1 MCRIFFVVLEE
12 DGSIIPAPSNP
23 STIKAPEG
31 GFFILV
37 EAWTD
42 IIRDEVQ
49 NKAIKKTLTIPK
61 WLNDE
66 AERNKINF
74 SQLLQFAIKELLGI
88 KRP

>member
-1 MCRIFFVVLEE
+1 MKK

-23 STIKAPEG
+23 SNIKALSEG
-31 GFFILV
+31 FVVLV

-42 IIRDEVQ
+42 IVRDEAE

-66 AERNKINF
+66 AEKNKINF
-74 SQLLQFAIKELLGI
+74 SQLLQFTIKEQLGI